1 MIPLR
6 DNIPS
11 RHPPLI
17 TYLLI
22 GANILIFFFQLSL
35 GQGELERLIFTYGFI
50 PGRFVAHLGEV
61 PLTALFTPVFT
72 SMFLHGGWL
81 HLIGNVWTLF
91 IFGDNVEDTLGH
103 GLYFLFYLA
112 SGVVAAFAQMA
123 AGPFSP
129 VPMIGASGAIGGVMG
144 AYFALFPQ
152 ARILTLVP
160 VFLFLIIEVPA
171 YIFLGVW
178 FVMQFFMGTVA
189 FMGPGVKGGVA
200 FWAHVGGFAAGYGL
214 IRLLVRAPS
223 FRYADRRGW

>member
-11 RHPPLI
+11 RQPPVI
-17 TYLLI
+17 TYLFI
-22 GANILIFFFQLSL
+22 GANILFFLFELTL
-35 GQGELERLIFTYGFI
+35 PRGDLERLIFTYGFI
-50 PGRFVAHLGEV
+50 PGRFVAQLGEAPV
-61 PLTALFTPVFT
+61 IALITPIFT

-81 HLIGNVWTLF
+81 HLISNVWTLF

-103 GLYFLFYLA
+103 GRYLFFYLA
-112 SGVVAAFAQMA
+112 CGVVAALAQMA
-123 AGPFSP
+123 SGPWSP

-144 AYFALFPQ
+144 AYFALFPF

-178 FVMQFFMGTVA
+178 FVMQFFSGTLA
-189 FMGPGVKGGVA
+189 ILGPGVQGGVA
-200 FWAHVGGFAAGYGL
+200 FWAHVGGFAAGYGF
-214 IRLLVRAPS
+214 IRLLVGRRSPPPLV
-223 FRYADRRGW
+223 RRGW

>member
-22 GANILIFFFQLSL
+22 GANVLVFLFQLSL
-35 GQGELERLIFTYGFI
+35 TRGELERLIFTYGFI
-50 PGRFVAHLGEV
+50 PGRFVAQLGEA
-61 PLTALFTPVFT
+61 PLTALFTPVLA

-81 HLIGNVWTLF
+81 HLISNVWSLF
-91 IFGDNVEDTLGH
+91 IFGDNVEDTLGA
-103 GLYFLFYLA
+103 GLYLLFYLA
-112 SGVVAAFAQMA
+112 CGVVAALAQMA

-144 AYFALFPQ
+144 AYFALFPR

-160 VFLFLIIEVPA
+160 VFMFLIIEVPA

-178 FVMQFFMGTVA
+178 FVMQFLAGA
-189 FMGPGVKGGVA
+189 LAILGPGTQGGVA

-214 IRLLVRAPS
+214 IRLLVGRVAS
-223 FRYADRRGW
+223 RDLFRRGW

>member
-22 GANILIFFFQLSL
+22 GANILIFLFEISL
-35 GQGELERLIFTYGFI
+35 TRGALERLVFTYGFI
-50 PGRFVAHLGEV
+50 PGRFVAQVGVV
-61 PLTALFTPVFT
+61 PLTALFAPVFT

-81 HLIGNVWTLF
+81 HLISNVWTLF

-103 GLYFLFYLA
+103 GLYLLFYLA
-112 SGVVAAFAQMA
+112 CGVVAAFAQMA
-123 AGPFSP
+123 VGPFSP

-178 FVMQFFMGTVA
+178 FVMQFFSGTLA
-189 FMGPGVKGGVA
+189 ILRPGVQGGVA
-200 FWAHVGGFAAGYGL
+200 FWAHVGGFASGYGL
-214 IRLLVRAPS
+214 IRLLVRPAA
-223 FRYADRRGW
+223 FRQADRGGG